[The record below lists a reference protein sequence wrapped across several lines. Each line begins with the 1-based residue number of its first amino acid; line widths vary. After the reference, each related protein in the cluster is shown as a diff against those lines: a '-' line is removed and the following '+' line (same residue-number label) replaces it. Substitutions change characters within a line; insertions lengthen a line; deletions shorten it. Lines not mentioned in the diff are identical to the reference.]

1 MTQRLTTRG
10 SHKAPCFCA
19 VQLWQFQLHLI
30 CLVFL
35 IFSRFF
41 LKKKV
46 GRELGTS
53 ELVRHPS
60 VSRRFVSDTL
70 TKSAGSFPPMHIEW
84 GDPPIFFFFFFF
96 FFCFSLSYQQP
107 PFVYCTRLWIS
118 FPLPTKSSQ
127 KKKWNPRLLVLQLLK
142 KRGGGIQ
149 NKRQPLAVVSYS
161 GGRETSL
168 YKTQTVIWPGCQVL
182 DHMATTLSRKTLVK
196 KNKKNHFVLFFFK
209 TFSQIV

>member
-1 MTQRLTTRG
+1 M
-10 SHKAPCFCA
+10 
-19 VQLWQFQLHLI
+19 
-30 CLVFL
+30 
-35 IFSRFF
+35 
-41 LKKKV
+41 
-46 GRELGTS
+46 GTS

-84 GDPPIFFFFFFF
+84 GDPPIFFFFLFFLL
-96 FFCFSLSYQQP
+96 FSLLPAAAICILYQTLNK
-107 PFVYCTRLWIS
+107 FS
-118 FPLPTKSSQ
+118 FANKVKSKEEMKPQ
-127 KKKWNPRLLVLQLLK
+127 APRPATAK
-142 KRGGGIQ
+142 EKGGGIQ

-196 KNKKNHFVLFFFK
+196 KNKKNHFVLFFF
-209 TFSQIV
+209 